1 MKAKVGDRIVIRG
14 HRVGEHPRD
23 CLVLEVK
30 GEDGAPPYVV
40 RWDEDGHEGFFFP
53 GADADVVE
61 YEPKT

>member
-30 GEDGAPPYVV
+30 GEDGAPPYLV
-40 RWDEDGHEGFFFP
+40 RWDDDGHEGFFCP

-61 YEPKT
+61 YEKS